1 MKNALLIPLIALLT
15 ACGGAKTVQDTTKSP
30 TVTADSVA
38 TASPA
43 PAKPQNCRS
52 VADADKLGK
61 PLVYKE
67 SAKPLTFTLT
77 LNQDTS
83 TMQTSDGCYYN
94 NTLTVL
100 ATKKAD
106 RQAFRRTLLK
116 EDIAYFSKDGEAI
129 GRSVL
134 QRATYTPTFNSERYF
149 FVTMRLLDPVS
160 KKTKDYRL
168 FMNYYGEIV
177 KVK

>member
-1 MKNALLIPLIALLT
+1 MKNVCSLLLLT
-15 ACGGAKTVQDTTKSP
+15 GFLVACGRTETAKDNAQSPPAAATEP
-30 TVTADSVA
+30 TVAAAV
-38 TASPA
+38 
-43 PAKPQNCRS
+43 KPKNCRS

-77 LNQDTS
+77 LNQDT
-83 TMQTSDGCYYN
+83 TTVPTADGCYYN

-106 RQAFRRTLLK
+106 RQAFKRTLVK

-134 QRATYTPTFNSERYF
+134 QSATYTPTFNSERYF